1 MCEGNTIFATQI
13 LWGGS
18 DPGPR
23 GRYCFFQPF
32 RRLGNIDAAVFNAY
46 SRVFLFVQRLTMS
59 TIQPNAATM
68 PFEDL
73 DEFLM
78 SDKTLDDCMLISDL
92 DGFLTGVVI
101 SPDLIMPSEWLP
113 RIWGDGVP
121 VFWETLDGQIIAG
134 DWAEGFRD
142 AIQLRPDQWME
153 ILDDQETRNLVLP
166 ILSLT
171 FAEDGSPF
179 MDISDDVLREIN
191 DEAPSSIPAVVWAI
205 DQVCKAR
212 RDDDENLSREDP
224 RRFGKVGRNEPCPC
238 GSGRKYKRC
247 CGAN

>member
-1 MCEGNTIFATQI
+1 
-13 LWGGS
+13 
-18 DPGPR
+18 
-23 GRYCFFQPF
+23 
-32 RRLGNIDAAVFNAY
+32 
-46 SRVFLFVQRLTMS
+46 MS
-59 TIQPNAATM
+59 TILPNADTM

-78 SDKTLDDCMLISDL
+78 SDKTPDDCMLISDL

-113 RIWGDGVP
+113 RIWGDGTPDFESEEEANQVIGAIMGRYNEILGHFGEGGDGQLDP

-171 FAEDGSPF
+171 FDEDGSLF
-179 MDISDDVLREIN
+179 MDISDDVLRKIN
-191 DEAPSSIPAVVWAI
+191 DEAPSSIPAAVWAI

-212 RDDDENLSREDP
+212 RDDDENLSREEP
-224 RRFGKVGRNEPCPC
+224 RRFGKIGRNEPCPC